1 MREKIT
7 FGNTN
12 NLNITMS
19 AFINFPDNFDSK
31 KTYPAIVVTHP
42 GGGVKEQTAGLY
54 AEKLAKAGF
63 VAIATDASYQGESG
77 GEPRQLENPYI
88 RTEDISAVIDHLV
101 TLAYVD
107 PNRIGAMGVC
117 AGGGYSINAAI
128 NDKRIK
134 AVATVSAVNIG
145 AMLRY
150 GWLGDQDPKNSIPFL
165 QAGAQARTA
174 EAKGEAVVTFPLA
187 PCHKE
192 DTPYVDLQEA
202 WEYYHTARAE
212 FPTSPGFGTSRS
224 LTQIVTYDAFNMAE
238 IFLTQ
243 PLLVIAGSIA
253 QSLWMSDDLMKR
265 AGTVDKQLY
274 IVQGSNHMKLYDI
287 PQYVDEAAAQLIAFF
302 QKNLAV

>member
-1 MREKIT
+1 MREKIQ
-7 FGNTN
+7 FPNTN
-12 NLNITMS
+12 NTHITLS
-19 AFINFPDNFDSK
+19 AFIHFPDDFDPK
-31 KTYPAIVVTHP
+31 KTYPAVVVTHP

-63 VAIATDASYQGESG
+63 ISIATDASYQGESS

-88 RTEDISAVIDHLV
+88 RTEDISAVIDYL
-101 TLAYVD
+101 TTQAYVD

-150 GWLGDQDPKNSIPFL
+150 GWLGDQEPKNSVPFL
-165 QAGAQARTA
+165 AAGAQARSA
-174 EAKGEAVVTFPLA
+174 EAKGEAVLTFPLA

-202 WEYYHTARAE
+202 WEYYHTSRAE
-212 FPTSPGFGTSRS
+212 FPTSPGFGASRS
-224 LTQIVTYDAFNMAE
+224 LTQIVTYDAFNLAE
-238 IFLTQ
+238 TFLSQ
-243 PLLVIAGSIA
+243 PLLVIVGSIA
-253 QSLWMSDDLMKR
+253 QSRWMSEDLMKR
-265 AGTVDKQLY
+265 AGSADKQLY
-274 IVQGSNHMKLYDI
+274 IVEGSNHMKLYDI
-287 PQYVDEAAAQLIAFF
+287 PQYVDEAAAQLIPFF
-302 QKNLAV
+302 QKNLAA

>member
-1 MREKIT
+1 MREKVT
-7 FGNTN
+7 FN
-12 NLNITMS
+12 NSNNPNILMS
-19 AFINFPDNFDSK
+19 AFINFPDRFDSQT
-31 KTYPAIVVTHP
+31 TYPAIVVTHP

-63 VAIATDASYQGESG
+63 VTIATDASYQGESG

-88 RTEDISAVIDHLV
+88 RTEDISAVIDYLA
-101 TLAYVD
+101 TLPYVD
-107 PNRIGAMGVC
+107 SNRIGAMGVC

-253 QSLWMSDDLMKR
+253 QSLWMSEDLMKR
-265 AGTVDKQLY
+265 AGSIDKQLY

-287 PQYVDEAAAQLIAFF
+287 PQYVDQAATQLTAFF
-302 QKNLAV
+302 QKNLAA